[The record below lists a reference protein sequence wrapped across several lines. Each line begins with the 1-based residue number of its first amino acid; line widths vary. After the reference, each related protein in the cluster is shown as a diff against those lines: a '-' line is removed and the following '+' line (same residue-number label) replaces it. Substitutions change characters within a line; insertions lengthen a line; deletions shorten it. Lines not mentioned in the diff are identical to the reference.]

1 MNFYR
6 ALSRYY
12 NDIFPI
18 QSNILKFIDSEFKIE
33 DTILDLACG
42 TGNYSIEIAKR
53 NKNVF
58 ATDLCEEMIRIGKES
73 QKKYT
78 VEFFNEDIRNINVV
92 FKDIRFDGIF
102 CIGNSLVHLD
112 SKWDIQDVSKKVYER
127 LKEKGVFII
136 GIINYDRIIKN
147 NIKELPIIKN
157 KDQDLIFIREYD
169 YVDNGEKLHF
179 NSTII
184 MGDSKEIIK
193 NQIEIIPLNREEIY
207 DILKNTGFSRIEV
220 YGDYLGSPW
229 NDNAYNTIIKAY
241 K

>member
-18 QSNILKFIDSEFKIE
+18 QSNILKFIDSEFKVE

-42 TGNYSIEIAKR
+42 TGSYSIEIAKM

-58 ATDLCEEMIRIGKES
+58 ATDLCEEMIKVGKES
-73 QKKYT
+73 EKEYKL
-78 VEFFNEDIRNINVV
+78 EFFNEDMRNINVV

-127 LKEKGVFII
+127 LKENGVFII
-136 GIINYDRIIKN
+136 GMINYDRIIKN
-147 NIKELPIIKN
+147 NIKKLPIIIN
-157 KDQDLIFIREYD
+157 KDKDLTFIREYD
-169 YVDNGEKLHF
+169 YQKDSNKLHF

-184 MGDSKEIIK
+184 IGNNEEIIK
-193 NQIEIIPLNREEIY
+193 NKVEIIPIHTEEICV
-207 DILKNTGFSRIEV
+207 ILKKIGFANLKL
-220 YGDYLGSPW
+220 YGDYLGNQW
-229 NDNAYNTIIKAY
+229 DDNAYNTIIKAY